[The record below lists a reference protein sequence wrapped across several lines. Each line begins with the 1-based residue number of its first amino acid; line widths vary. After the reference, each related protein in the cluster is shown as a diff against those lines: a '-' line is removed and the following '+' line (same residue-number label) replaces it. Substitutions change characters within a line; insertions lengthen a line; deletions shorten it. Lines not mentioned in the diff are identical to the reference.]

1 MRRSVNHS
9 FESLNRYQ
17 LKLLAT
23 ARVKI
28 AEIYQ
33 SIQGEGLLAGTPSAF
48 VRTSGCNL
56 RCRWCDTPFTS
67 WNPTG
72 IEQSIEM
79 IVDRVRLLACRHV
92 VLTGGEPLLFDE
104 VVPLVHKLRDLSM
117 HVTIETAG
125 TISRDMQ
132 VDLMS
137 ISPKLS
143 GSAPS
148 IDEHPLWYARHNAA
162 RHNKSAIVDLVR
174 HSPYQIKFVIDHLND
189 VTEVDFWLADLNCI
203 DSRRVLLMPQGTDQI
218 DLQEKDLWLAELCT
232 ERGFLFAPRHHIAW
246 FGLTRGT

>member
-1 MRRSVNHS
+1 
-9 FESLNRYQ
+9 
-17 LKLLAT
+17 
-23 ARVKI
+23 
-28 AEIYQ
+28 
-33 SIQGEGLLAGTPSAF
+33 
-48 VRTSGCNL
+48 
-56 RCRWCDTPFTS
+56 
-67 WNPTG
+67 
-72 IEQSIEM
+72 M
-79 IVDRVRLLACRHV
+79 IVDRVRLLAFRHV